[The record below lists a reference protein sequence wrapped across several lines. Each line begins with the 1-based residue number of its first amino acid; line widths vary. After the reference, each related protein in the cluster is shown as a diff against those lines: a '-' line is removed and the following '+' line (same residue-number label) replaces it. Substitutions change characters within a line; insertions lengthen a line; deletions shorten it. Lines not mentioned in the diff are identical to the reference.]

1 MTNPFLNPKFRAALY
16 AVAVAAFA
24 LLGVYGVATQEQ
36 TSAWL
41 NVLAAL
47 IAALALIN
55 VPRGPKEPDDA

>member
-16 AVAVAAFA
+16 ALAAAAFA
-24 LLGVYGVATQEQ
+24 LLGIYGVATQEP

-55 VPRGPKEPDDA
+55 VPRGPKEPSDD